1 MLKFMYQ
8 LGCLKVNL
16 LSTYTTSKMHILLL
30 MSENMV
36 N

>member
-1 MLKFMYQ
+1 MYQ
-8 LGCLKVNL
+8 LDCLKVNL
-16 LSTYTTSKMHILLL
+16 LSTYTSEMHVLLL

>member
-8 LGCLKVNL
+8 LDCLKVNL
-16 LSTYTTSKMHILLL
+16 LSTYTTSEMDVLLL
-30 MSENMV
+30 VSENMV